1 VEGKG
6 CKDSSLSL
14 IIYNL
19 PIQKIVNQHYHIRHT
34 NKYLHVAF
42 DTPHFVLSSAVLNG
56 GFVEAGHIINL
67 KVEKSMPD
75 KDIDESPADFIQKY
89 CRSFGLT
96 GRCVGLMTAASMGS
110 MRCAKHEAQSVEI
123 SVLVT
128 AGLSNLRRAGD
139 RCDYRKIDTQET
151 VLPGTINTIILS
163 NISLTRSAMVEAAM
177 IATEAKVAAL
187 QDIGVLS
194 PVSNAIATGTGTDAL
209 AIACGFSRLT
219 IAYAGKHTLFGELLA
234 KAVLESTTASVKS
247 RLTPF

>member
-1 VEGKG
+1 MH
-6 CKDSSLSL
+6 
-14 IIYNL
+14 
-19 PIQKIVNQHYHIRHT
+19 IQKIVNQHYHIRHT
-34 NKYLHVAF
+34 SKYLHVAF

-67 KVEKSMPD
+67 KVEKSMSD
-75 KDIDESPADFIQKY
+75 KDTHEPPADFIQKH
-89 CRSFGLT
+89 CRSLGLT
-96 GRCVGLMTAASMGS
+96 GLCVGIMTAASMDS
-110 MRCAKHEAQSVEI
+110 MRYAKHEVQSIEI

-139 RCDYRKIDTQET
+139 RCDHREIDTQKT
-151 VLPGTINTIILS
+151 ALPGTINTIIHS
-163 NISLTRSAMVEAAM
+163 NVSLTKSAMVEAAI
-177 IATEAKVAAL
+177 IATEAKAAAL

-209 AIACGFSRLT
+209 AIACGYSKST

-247 RLTPF
+247 RLTPS